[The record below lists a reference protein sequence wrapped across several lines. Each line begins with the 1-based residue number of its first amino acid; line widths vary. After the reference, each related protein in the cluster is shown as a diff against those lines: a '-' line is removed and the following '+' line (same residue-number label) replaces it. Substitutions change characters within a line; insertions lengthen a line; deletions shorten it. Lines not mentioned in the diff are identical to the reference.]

1 MPTRDKT
8 KPPRDVRSRENGTII
23 KDWGGKL
30 PVALIYP
37 NSYYLGMSNLGIH
50 TIYKLLN
57 DYDDVVCERVFWE
70 KENSDKNTPP
80 LSIESHRPLSDFS
93 VLAFSVSYELDYF
106 NVISILRVS
115 GIPLYATDRY
125 ETHPLVIAGGPCITA
140 NPTPLSPFFDC
151 LGIGEAE
158 SLLPAMLP
166 VLSEGTGG
174 NRDDLLKTLA
184 ALPGIYVPAY
194 PPKTPVVRQWAK
206 DIDSFATTSVVLT
219 PDTEL
224 KDLYLIEAERGCQR
238 GCRFCLVNCIFSPMR
253 FRSVDKL
260 TEQAENGLQYRKR
273 IGLVGPAVTDHPR
286 IVDLLDNL
294 TRLGAQLSI
303 SSLRISSLSDEV
315 IDMLAKG
322 NARTITIAPEAGSQ
336 RLRRLI
342 NKGIS
347 DSDIL
352 EVADIVGGNRFKN
365 LKLYFMIGLPSE
377 TDGDIEDIIK
387 LALSIKSRLDRY
399 QSSTRLNLNIAPFV
413 PKAGTPFQWLPMAS
427 LDILNRRLALL
438 KRSLPARGIKVKTES
453 PAWSHI
459 QGTLSRGDIRLAEA
473 LANIDEI
480 SLSGW
485 RKAITTCH
493 LDMDYYIHRKWDT
506 SRKLPWSIID
516 TGSDEKRLYAEMEKA
531 LTEQFNHNIRRS

>member
-1 MPTRDKT
+1 MDMPTRDKT
-8 KPPRDVRSRENGTII
+8 RPPRDIHFRENGTII

-70 KENSDKNTPP
+70 KENADKNTPP
-80 LSIESHRPLSDFS
+80 VSVESQRPLSDFS
-93 VLAFSVSYELDYF
+93 ILAFSISYELDYF
-106 NVISILRVS
+106 NVVSILRAS
-115 GIPLYATDRY
+115 GIPLYATDRD
-125 ETHPLVIAGGPCITA
+125 ETHPVIIAGGPCITA
-140 NPTPLSPFFDC
+140 NPAPLSPFFDC
-151 LGIGEAE
+151 LCIGEAE
-158 SLLPAMLP
+158 PLLPTMLP
-166 VLSEGTGG
+166 VLSEGIGS

-184 ALPGIYVPAY
+184 ALPGIYMPAH
-194 PPKTPVVRQWAK
+194 PPKTQVVRQWAK

-238 GCRFCLVNCIFSPMR
+238 GCRFCLVNCIFSPVR
-253 FRSVDKL
+253 FRSVEKL
-260 TEQAENGLQYRKR
+260 VTQAEKWLQFRKR
-273 IGLVGPAVTDHPR
+273 IGLVGPAVTDHPH

-303 SSLRISSLSDEV
+303 SSLRIGSLSGEV
-315 IDMLAKG
+315 INMLAKG
-322 NARTITIAPEAGSQ
+322 NARTITIAPEAGSP

-352 EVADIVGGNRFKN
+352 EVADMVGGHRFNN

-377 TDGDIEDIIK
+377 TDDDIEDIIK
-387 LALSIKSRLDRY
+387 LALAIKARLDRY
-399 QSSTRLNLNIAPFV
+399 QSGTRLNLNIAPFV
-413 PKAGTPFQWLPMAS
+413 PKAGTPFQWLPLAS

-438 KRSLPARGIKVKTES
+438 KRNLPARGIKVKTES

-485 RKAITTCH
+485 RKAIATCH

-516 TGSDEKRLYAEMEKA
+516 TSSDEKRLYAEMEKA
-531 LTEQFNHNIRRS
+531 LNGTN

>member
-151 LGIGEAE
+151 LCIGEAE

-413 PKAGTPFQWLPMAS
+413 PKTGTPFQWLPMAS
-427 LDILNRRLALL
+427 LDTLNRRLSLL
-438 KRSLPARGIKVKTES
+438 KKSLPARGIKVKTES